1 MLGRILVA
9 GEHWIYKNAAAIVF
23 TKEGD
28 TDYIIEKKWDKH
40 QNYLIFI
47 KTIKHIFPIIAKIY

>member
-9 GEHWIYKNAAAIVF
+9 GEHWIYKNAAFIVF